1 MTISFI
7 KLYVIFFFFYKP
19 KNKMEKINK
28 LLKATFVSCRHL
40 YLMLY
45 IIFFSCFSIFP
56 FVSFFCLSAIIM
68 SATWHMGCCNMNIFV
83 HITSITLSK
92 TIFTYGRYPIYRSK
106 LYTHFTNSEYYITFS
121 KFCQNLSVFINFS
134 KICQF

>member
-19 KNKMEKINK
+19 KNKMEKKINK

-45 IIFFSCFSIFP
+45 IISFFASQYFLLFP
-56 FVSFFCLSAIIM
+56 FSVCQPSLCQLHDIWDVV
-68 SATWHMGCCNMNIFV
+68 TWIYLYLKFH
-83 HITSITLSK
+83 ITLSK
-92 TIFTYGRYPIYRSK
+92 TTFTYGRYP
-106 LYTHFTNSEYYITFS
+106 YTGPNYIHILRTVNTILLFQ
-121 KFCQNLSVFINFS
+121 KFVSFYKFFKNLPVLV
-134 KICQF
+134 K